1 MFDDFDTQIH
11 PEETKECWEYEDER
25 ELERTEETSNEELA
39 SDIEW
44 DAHWAEFDSVL
55 DEMKDLC
62 GQSVVR

>member
-11 PEETKECWEYEDER
+11 PEETKECWEYDVER

-55 DEMKDLC
+55 DDLC
-62 GQSVVR
+62 G